1 MIDLHVHST
10 VSDGSYTPREI
21 IRLAKEK
28 GLEAVTLTDHE
39 SIEGNFEAA
48 DEAKKLEVNFINGME
63 MTMSYRERKLH
74 IVCLGFDMK
83 DEGFLRLYH
92 RLRGIKEKDM
102 DKVVDCIRARGINI
116 TMDEMKKHI
125 GVHFD
130 RYAVMRC
137 LVDLKLPCEVITL
150 WDDYLNPALK
160 EVGVYGDI
168 PAEEALPVI
177 KAAGGVTSLAH
188 YHKKIGMKGWSRDE
202 QERAIGELMSFG
214 LDGMERFYPNYSDEE
229 REFAGYMIEKYNML
243 ATGGTDFHGANRR
256 GIELGTGLEGNMNVP
271 YEFFERIMDRVGRDK
286 LNNIL

>member
-39 SIEGNFEAA
+39 SIAGNEEAA
-48 DEAKKLEVNFINGME
+48 DEAKKLGVEFINGME
-63 MTMSYRERKLH
+63 MTMAYKDRKLH
-74 IVCLGFDMK
+74 VVCLGFDMEN
-83 DEGFLRLYH
+83 DQFLQLYH

-102 DKVVDCIRARGINI
+102 DKVVDCIRGKGIDI
-116 TMDEMKKHI
+116 TPAEMRKSI

-130 RYAVMRC
+130 RYSVMRA
-137 LVDLKLPCEVITL
+137 LVSLNLPCEVITL

-188 YHKKIGMKGWSRDE
+188 YHKKIGMKGWSRLE
-202 QERAIGELMSFG
+202 QEAAIKELMSFG
-214 LDGMERFYPNYSDEE
+214 LDGMERYYPNYAEE
-229 REFAGYMIEKYNML
+229 DGEFAAYMIEKYHML
-243 ATGGTDFHGANRR
+243 PTGGTDFHGANRK
-256 GIELGTGLEGNMNVP
+256 GIELGTGLAGNMNVP
-271 YEFFERIMDRVGRDK
+271 YAFFEAIKKRVNK
-286 LNNIL
+286 